1 MQRRGVGECRRDG
14 SFPVASA
21 GGLKYER
28 ASTMT
33 ARPSFDPQNH
43 AEFDAVA
50 DDYDRLHRA
59 NIKLSGED
67 PEYFARYKL
76 DVMTR
81 ILGAGFAGR
90 VLDFGCGIGNLTK
103 FLVGAFQSV
112 HGYDPSSASV
122 KLAKERAPAAEFTFD
137 EDSLA
142 ASSYGAV
149 VIANV
154 LHHVPPVDRE
164 ALLARVAT
172 KLAPGGKLVVFEH
185 NPWNPLTRKVVAEC
199 AFDADAVLLP
209 PTEIRSRLRTAG
221 LTNVKTKFIVFFPRA
236 LAALRGLE
244 PALAWLP
251 LGAQVAITAER
262 AP

>member
-1 MQRRGVGECRRDG
+1 M
-14 SFPVASA
+14 S
-21 GGLKYER
+21 
-28 ASTMT
+28 
-33 ARPSFDPQNH
+33 ARPSFDPQNQ

-50 DDYDRLHRA
+50 GDYDRLHRE

-76 DVMTR
+76 DVLRR
-81 ILGAGFAGR
+81 ILGDGFAEP

-103 FLVGAFQSV
+103 FLVEAFPRV
-112 HGYDPSSASV
+112 HGYDPSSESV
-122 KLAKERAPAAEFTFD
+122 KMAKERAPAAEFTFD
-137 EDSLA
+137 EDGIP
-142 ASSYGAV
+142 ASTFGAI

-154 LHHVPPVDRE
+154 LHHGPPADRE

-209 PTEIRSRLRTAG
+209 PTEIQSRLKTAG
-221 LTNVKTKFIVFFPRA
+221 LTKVTTKYIVFFPRA
-236 LAALRGLE
+236 LARLRGLE
-244 PALAWLP
+244 RRLAWLP
-251 LGAQVAITAER
+251 MGAQVAVTAER
-262 AP
+262 GP